1 MIIAGVY
8 EVVVAASVTTFSIM
22 TTQVV
27 KSISGSCLSI
37 LYGGS
42 SSVVNMSKALTFVFE
57 DIVHLFD
64 WRFSDK
70 HALLLVLRLI
80 PVITHISLNEVA
92 AVSHFSPI

>member
-1 MIIAGVY
+1 MIIPGVY

-42 SSVVNMSKALTFVFE
+42 SSLINMSKALTFVFE

-64 WRFSDK
+64 WRFIDK
-70 HALLLVLRLI
+70 HALLLVLSVI

-92 AVSHFSPI
+92 AVSHCSPI